1 MSTGASAACF
11 ARRVA
16 NSTGAAY
23 YSPINSTSSYFL
35 TVSNRDI
42 AYGAV
47 ETNTIDLEVIDARTG
62 EVVARTTYS
71 EEGGL
76 RTDVS
81 GDIYTRRIYTVV
93 DAALEKLLAQ
103 PEAEKFLR
111 KPAPL
116 PDEFYADSVMPM
128 PRAKSLM
135 GGFGELDYFE
145 MNIYRIA
152 HGLHEASSARWW
164 PTDSSRGTA
173 EPDLAQYRGFEA
185 DFRLT
190 SSVEEDGNVTLIVD
204 YALQPSVE
212 SAEANLIWAAVDN
225 ARTVPKLYQFD
236 EAYEIESFESD
247 QSQEAV
253 IWGRVGRMVIRVLGV
268 RTLGCVDGCNS
279 SAGLDMAQ
287 DAVFQGAAFALEA
300 LPDIRFVRDGARVD
314 RPSTVGEINR
324 EWHMTRTGHFV
335 EKGLRNQADFEAD
348 LRNSSSESLP
358 GPPRTAHVWH
368 DSRSIR

>member
-1 MSTGASAACF
+1 M
-11 ARRVA
+11 
-16 NSTGAAY
+16 
-23 YSPINSTSSYFL
+23 
-35 TVSNRDI
+35 
-42 AYGAV
+42 
-47 ETNTIDLEVIDARTG
+47 
-62 EVVARTTYS
+62 
-71 EEGGL
+71 
-76 RTDVS
+76 
-81 GDIYTRRIYTVV
+81 V

-225 ARTVPKLYQFD
+225 ARTVP
-236 EAYEIESFESD
+236 
-247 QSQEAV
+247 
-253 IWGRVGRMVIRVLGV
+253 M
-268 RTLGCVDGCNS
+268 
-279 SAGLDMAQ
+279 
-287 DAVFQGAAFALEA
+287 
-300 LPDIRFVRDGARVD
+300 
-314 RPSTVGEINR
+314 
-324 EWHMTRTGHFV
+324 
-335 EKGLRNQADFEAD
+335 
-348 LRNSSSESLP
+348 
-358 GPPRTAHVWH
+358 
-368 DSRSIR
+368 